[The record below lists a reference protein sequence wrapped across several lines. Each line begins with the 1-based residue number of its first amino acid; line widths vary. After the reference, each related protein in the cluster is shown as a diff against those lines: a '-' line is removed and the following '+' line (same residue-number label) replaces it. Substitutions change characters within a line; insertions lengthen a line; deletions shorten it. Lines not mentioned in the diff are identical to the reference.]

1 MKDYLKIEP
10 EKLVEKIAKP
20 RLVVCLCIAF
30 VVTCVLLGGLS
41 VPFIIECVEYDTIY
55 PVKVKRDIEKAE
67 KEAQEAEAKKQKE
80 EAEKAAAK
88 KKAEEKAEKEK
99 QAAEQKERVSQELA
113 KQKDKKSANASQQ
126 NQPAAQPQN
135 TAGTQA
141 DDDVAIPTNGPSA
154 MDFGTM

>member
-20 RLVVCLCIAF
+20 RLVICLCIAF

-67 KEAQEAEAKKQKE
+67 KEALEAEAKRLKE
-80 EAEKAAAK
+80 AEEKAAAK

-99 QAAEQKERVSQELA
+99 LAAEQKERVSQELA
-113 KQKDKKSANASQQ
+113 KQKDKKPANASQQ
-126 NQPAAQPQN
+126 NQSAAQQQN
-135 TAGTQA
+135 AAGA
-141 DDDVAIPTNGPSA
+141 DDNVEIPTNGPSA